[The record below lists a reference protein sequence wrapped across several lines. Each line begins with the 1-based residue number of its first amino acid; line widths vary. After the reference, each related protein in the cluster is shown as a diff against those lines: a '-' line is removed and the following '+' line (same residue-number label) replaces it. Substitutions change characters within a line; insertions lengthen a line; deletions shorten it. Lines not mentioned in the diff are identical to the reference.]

1 MTRKDPEHDPFFRA
15 RRKFEAAW
23 ARQDELAA
31 GAEAE
36 RRLMLEIARR
46 ARTKAMR
53 AHFPHLEEIERLR
66 NRGSAQS
73 FRRGPD
79 DRKRRDGE
87 EGEPAPVVPKPRPTP
102 LSGAA
107 AAPIE

>member
-1 MTRKDPEHDPFFRA
+1 MARKDPEHDPFFRA

-23 ARQDELAA
+23 ARRGELAA

-36 RRLMLEIARR
+36 RRLALEVARR
-46 ARTKAMR
+46 AWTKAMR
-53 AHFPHLEEIERLR
+53 AHLPHLEEIERLR
-66 NRGSAQS
+66 NWSSTRS

-79 DRKRRDGE
+79 HRKRRDGE
-87 EGEPAPVVPKPRPTP
+87 EGEPALVVPKPRPTP